1 MNTTATSF
9 IMIYL
14 LTLLLIATDMVPMS
28 VAALIGALFTVWIGL
43 SYGVFTYEE
52 AASFIDMKLLGLL
65 IGTMIV
71 MEVAYRSGLFRL
83 IALYTIRVAGGDQRV
98 LFVIMCITSAAVS
111 MFLSDSTALLLIAAA
126 VTAISKVMNYD
137 PVPYFVSAS
146 IMVNLGGTSTLIGSV
161 SNMIIGLSAGL
172 SFSDFIAYL
181 SPCELILWMLTTLT
195 LYILYKSKLKGKNEV
210 PKYDPWEGIEDR
222 KPLIWSAIL
231 LAVFLGLFTIHKS
244 LGIPPEAV
252 ALGCAVLALA
262 IGRVDPTEV
271 FRSIDWETIFFLGGF
286 FIIVGGLEKTGLLK
300 DLAGWFMNMTGGG
313 TFVLSTILL
322 WISGLTSTIISNI
335 AVALTF
341 TPIIRDLGAANTIPI
356 WSALVLGS
364 NLGGAATPLSGVVT
378 IMTLGALKREG
389 FKISLA
395 EFTKAGVLTTFT
407 QLLFANLYILIRF
420 GLRLRKRKS
429 E

>member
-195 LYILYKSKLKGKNEV
+195 LYMLYKSKLKGKNEV

-231 LAVFLGLFTIHKS
+231 LAVFLGLFTVHKS

-286 FIIVGGLEKTGLLK
+286 FIIVGGLEKTGLLN

-322 WISGLTSTIISNI
+322 WISGLTSTVVSNI

-341 TPIIRDLGAANTIPI
+341 TPIIRDLGAVNTIPI

-420 GLRLRKRKS
+420 GL
-429 E
+429 

>member
-1 MNTTATSF
+1 MNATATSF

-43 SYGVFTYEE
+43 SYDVFTYEE

-322 WISGLTSTIISNI
+322 WISGLISTIISNI

-420 GLRLRKRKS
+420 GL
-429 E
+429 

>member
-1 MNTTATSF
+1 MSIAATSF

-14 LTLLLIATDMVPMS
+14 LTLLLVATDMVPMS
-28 VAALIGALFTVWIGL
+28 VAALVGALFAIWIGL

-52 AASFIDMKLLGLL
+52 ASSFIDMKLIGLL
-65 IGTMIV
+65 VGTMIV
-71 MEVAYRSGLFRL
+71 MEAAYRSGLFRL
-83 IALYTIRVAGGDQRV
+83 IALYTIRIAGGDSRT

-126 VTAISKVMNYD
+126 ATTISRIMDYD

-172 SFSDFIAYL
+172 SFSDFVAYL
-181 SPCELILWMLTTLT
+181 TPCELILWALTTAT
-195 LYILYKSKLKGKNEV
+195 LYWLYRSRLKEKKAV
-210 PKYDPWEGIEDR
+210 PSYDPWEGIENKR
-222 KPLIWSAIL
+222 FLILSAIL
-231 LAVFLGLFTIHKS
+231 LIIFLGLFVMHKR
-244 LGIPPEAV
+244 LGLPPEAV

-262 IGRVDPTEV
+262 ISRVDPAEI

-286 FIIVGGLEKTGLLK
+286 FFIVGGLERTGILN
-300 DLAGWFMNMTGGG
+300 DLAQGFIKMTGGG
-313 TFVLSTILL
+313 TFFLSTVLL
-322 WISGLTSTIISNI
+322 WVSGLMSTIVSNI

-341 TPIIRDLGAANTIPI
+341 TPVIKGLGLKNPIAA
-356 WSALVLGS
+356 WAALIFGS

-378 IMTLGALKREG
+378 VMALGALKKEG
-389 FKISLA
+389 FKMSLG
-395 EFTKAGVLTTFT
+395 EFAKAGLLTTFT

-420 GLRLRKRKS
+420 GI
-429 E
+429 

>member
-181 SPCELILWMLTTLT
+181 SPCELILWMRTTLT
-195 LYILYKSKLKGKNEV
+195 LYIL
-210 PKYDPWEGIEDR
+210 
-222 KPLIWSAIL
+222 
-231 LAVFLGLFTIHKS
+231 
-244 LGIPPEAV
+244 
-252 ALGCAVLALA
+252 
-262 IGRVDPTEV
+262 
-271 FRSIDWETIFFLGGF
+271 
-286 FIIVGGLEKTGLLK
+286 
-300 DLAGWFMNMTGGG
+300 
-313 TFVLSTILL
+313 
-322 WISGLTSTIISNI
+322 
-335 AVALTF
+335 
-341 TPIIRDLGAANTIPI
+341 
-356 WSALVLGS
+356 
-364 NLGGAATPLSGVVT
+364 
-378 IMTLGALKREG
+378 
-389 FKISLA
+389 
-395 EFTKAGVLTTFT
+395 
-407 QLLFANLYILIRF
+407 
-420 GLRLRKRKS
+420 
-429 E
+429 

>member
-1 MNTTATSF
+1 MNATEASF

-43 SYGVFTYEE
+43 NYGVFTYRD
-52 AASFIDMKLLGLL
+52 AVGFIDMNLLGLL

-71 MEVAYRSGLFRL
+71 MEVAYRSGLFRI
-83 IALYTIRVAGGDQRV
+83 IALYTIKVAGGDQRI

-126 VTAISKVMNYD
+126 VTAISRVMGYD

-146 IMVNLGGTSTLIGSV
+146 VMVNLGGTSTLIGSV

-181 SPCELILWMLTTLT
+181 SPCELALWILTTLT
-195 LYILYKSKLKGKNEV
+195 LYILYKHRLKGKKEV
-210 PKYDPWEGIEDR
+210 PKYDPWEGIKDKR
-222 KPLIWSAIL
+222 LLIWSAIL
-231 LAVFLGLFTIHKS
+231 LTVFLGLFTIHKD
-244 LGIPPEAV
+244 LGLPPEAV
-252 ALGCAVLALA
+252 ALGCGVLALA
-262 IGRVDPTEV
+262 MGRVDPSEV

-286 FIIVGGLEKTGLLK
+286 FIIVGGLEKTDLLNG
-300 DLAGWFMNMTGGG
+300 LAGWFMNMTGGG

-322 WISGLTSTIISNI
+322 WISGLASMIISNI

-341 TPIIRDLGAANTIPI
+341 TPIIKGLGVSNKIPM
-356 WSALVLGS
+356 WSALVFGS

-378 IMTLGALKREG
+378 IMTLGALRREG
-389 FKISLA
+389 FEVSLR

-420 GLRLRKRKS
+420 GL
-429 E
+429 

>member
-195 LYILYKSKLKGKNEV
+195 LYMLYKSKLKGKNEV

-231 LAVFLGLFTIHKS
+231 LAVFLGLFTVHKN

-286 FIIVGGLEKTGLLK
+286 FIIVGGLEKTGLLN

-322 WISGLTSTIISNI
+322 WISGLTSTVVSNI

-420 GLRLRKRKS
+420 GL
-429 E
+429 